1 MDQVSS
7 YGQVQRKEEAR
18 ALPRGGLVLELAP
31 RRRHEPLRDGESEAG
46 RGECGAACPGRSAER
61 LEQRFLRRG
70 VNARPRV
77 LDGEFHL
84 TPITIRGDD
93 RDRSRTGELERVGH
107 EVQQ

>member
-18 ALPRGGLVLELAP
+18 PLTGGGLVLELASQ
-31 RRRHEPLRDGESEAG
+31 RRHEPLRDGESEPG
-46 RGECGAACPGRSAER
+46 RGECCSARPGRSAER
-61 LEQRFLRRG
+61 VEQRFLRRG

-77 LDGEFHL
+77 LDGEFHV

-93 RDRSRTGELERVGH
+93 RDRSRTGEL
-107 EVQQ
+107 